1 MTEPKKPDRVELA
14 AAGIEK
20 GVVDLTERLRTSGAG
35 EAVDKDLRLLE
46 ALLFAASEPI
56 DIETLRERMAE
67 DVDISALLARLAR
80 EYAGRGINLV
90 TVAGRWRF
98 QTAPDLA
105 GHLVDVKEAPRKL
118 SRAALETL
126 AIIAYHQPVTRAEI
140 EDVRGVAVSKG
151 TIDVLME
158 LGWARLRGRRRTPGR
173 PVTYGTTE
181 DFLAHFNL
189 ETITDLPGREDLKA
203 AGLLDPRLPKDFE
216 MPTPMMM
223 DDLRIDEDPL
233 EDDEDEQAEFF
244 EDFIGED
251 EGEH

>member
-1 MTEPKKPDRVELA
+1 MTKMTDNKTDRVEKA
-14 AAGIEK
+14 AAGIEE
-20 GVVDLTERLRTSGAG
+20 GVVNLTERLRTKGQG

-46 ALLFAASEPI
+46 ALLFAAVEPI

-80 EYAGRGINLV
+80 DYVGRGINLV

-118 SRAALETL
+118 SRASLETL

-158 LGWARLRGRRRTPGR
+158 LSWVRPRGRRRTPGR

-181 DFLAHFNL
+181 GFLAHFNL
-189 ETITDLPGREDLKA
+189 ETITDLPGRDDLKA

-216 MPTPMMM
+216 MPTPMAP
-223 DDLRIDEDPL
+223 DDLRIGEDPL
-233 EDDEDEQAEFF
+233 EDEDGPDFF
-244 EDFIGED
+244 EDFIGDED
-251 EGEH
+251 ED